1 MLIKNYSDTNFVIKY
16 RGCEK
21 TLEAKDVTYIDEHWI
36 TYPLVYA
43 MFGDYVGL
51 VEGETPIEEFLFD
64 NQTIVEPEKVYEI
77 VSKGPGQPR
86 IVIKGGKATLYFA
99 DGMKP
104 EGIDEM
110 VTSDTFTDITGLIM
124 PTVLTT
130 YIAIKADEN
139 AKVIFTNIK
148 LG

>member
-16 RGCEK
+16 KGCEK

-77 VSKGPGQPR
+77 VSRGPGQPR

-104 EGIDEM
+104 ESINEM
-110 VTSDTFTDITGLIM
+110 VTSETFTDITGLIM

>member
-139 AKVIFTNIK
+139 TKVIFTNIK